1 MANGTLKVS
10 NIETS
15 SGSGTITIGQS
26 GETVNIPSG
35 ATVSGAV
42 ANTPAFSV
50 TNSADQSIPHDTNTK
65 ITFDTEIFD
74 TDSAFASNKF
84 VVPVA
89 GKYLINAMVR
99 IESSTD
105 APIEIKF
112 YKNGSSYKKRRIGQ
126 QLDYDTI
133 SFTDIDTYAVNDY
146 LEVYYLQGTG
156 GSVNI
161 SGGTTDE
168 FRAIFQGYRLI
179 GV

>member
-1 MANGTLKVS
+1 
-10 NIETS
+10 
-15 SGSGTITIGQS
+15 
-26 GETVNIPSG
+26 
-35 ATVSGAV
+35 
-42 ANTPAFSV
+42 
-50 TNSADQSIPHDTNTK
+50 
-65 ITFDTEIFD
+65 
-74 TDSAFASNKF
+74 
-84 VVPVA
+84 
-89 GKYLINAMVR
+89 MVR

-161 SGGTTDE
+161 SGGTSDE
-168 FRAIFQGYRLI
+168 FRAIFQGYKLI

>member
-1 MANGTLKVS
+1 MNTAINAGV
-10 NIETS
+10 TS
-15 SGSGTITIGQS
+15 
-26 GETVNIPSG
+26 
-35 ATVSGAV
+35 AT
-42 ANTPAFSV
+42 NTPAFMTTQGS
-50 TNSADQSIPHDTNTK
+50 TQSSLSSDATTKVAMNT
-65 ITFDTEIFD
+65 EVFD

-99 IESSTD
+99 IKSSTD

-168 FRAIFQGYRLI
+168 FRAIFQGYKLI